1 MKTEINNFPVKGY
14 VAEGFEP
21 VHGAFTA
28 NFSDGLEAGTGFCVY
43 KDGELVVDLIG
54 GTKDRRSAEAWQVDT
69 LVPVF
74 STTKAVAAL
83 VIAWLVEQGRL
94 DYEQTVASLW
104 PDFAAHGK
112 GALTVAQVLS
122 HQAGLSGITD
132 PMQPEDWF
140 DWDGICARLAAQEP
154 IWPPGTK
161 SGYHPLTFGFLAGE
175 IARLAD
181 SENRTLG
188 TILREEICAPHDIDF
203 FIGTP
208 KSEHERCA
216 VLHKPKA
223 MANFGEINP
232 ATKAAFLRP
241 WSSPG
246 RRGTEA
252 WRTAEFAGANGHGTA
267 KSIARLMQLALD
279 GHIGE
284 IKYLPINNRELTGDK
299 TIKFTIT
306 SVNNELEAG
315 FGETGING
323 RFHTVTLIDDDCLVD
338 LRKFE
343 GKWEFDQNDG
353 EFVYEVEI
361 LVDWSSNNRIFMLG
375 YTGLDSSLF
384 AFANLNLCSGEFD
397 IPEQLLAGTSQL
409 ENTRSEGKGSFDSE
423 VELLTFSYTYD
434 IAGPTIRTVRA
445 KKKKE

>member
-1 MKTEINNFPVKGY
+1 MKTEINKFPVKGY

-21 VHGAFTA
+21 VNGAFTA
-28 NFSDGLEAGTGFCVY
+28 NFSDGLEAGAGFCVY

-54 GTKDRRSAEAWQVDT
+54 GTKDKRGAKAWQANT

-83 VIAWLVEQGRL
+83 VIAWLVEHDRL
-94 DYEQTVASLW
+94 NYEQTVANLW

-112 GALTVAQVLS
+112 GRLTVAQVLS
-122 HQAGLSGITD
+122 HQAGLSGITE

-140 DWDGICARLAAQEP
+140 DWDGICARLAAQKP

-161 SGYHPLTFGFLAGE
+161 SGYHPLTFGFLAGK
-175 IARLAD
+175 IAQLAD
-181 SENRTLG
+181 SKNRTLG
-188 TILREEICAPHDIDF
+188 TILREDICAPHDIDF

-208 KSEHERCA
+208 ESEHERCA
-216 VLHKPKA
+216 DLHKPKA
-223 MANFGEINP
+223 MANFGEINA

-284 IKYLPINNRELTGDK
+284 TKYLSQETLAALSQPRISGQDLVLPFDLTLAAGLMINTPNHFYGPND
-299 TIKFTIT
+299 
-306 SVNNELEAG
+306 N
-315 FGETGING
+315 
-323 RFHTVTLIDDDCLVD
+323 TLGHSGWGGSC
-338 LRKFE
+338 
-343 GKWEFDQNDG
+343 
-353 EFVYEVEI
+353 
-361 LVDWSSNNRIFMLG
+361 
-375 YTGLDSSLF
+375 
-384 AFANLNLCSGEFD
+384 AFADRAAGITCAYVMNKQSHA
-397 IPEQLLAGTSQL
+397 LLGDARPL
-409 ENTRSEGKGSFDSE
+409 RLIKA
-423 VELLTFSYTYD
+423 LYKCL
-434 IAGPTIRTVRA
+434 
-445 KKKKE
+445 